1 LVLHGLYNNI
11 RLTDSH
17 IHLADLE
24 KWEPINNSPVC
35 SCAASLSEMKKL
47 VLLKNQY
54 PNLVYS
60 AFGIHPQNI
69 DLNNVLILDELLA
82 SNSINAIGE
91 IGFDFFTKE
100 LASTFDIQQEAFN
113 IQIELAIKFSKP
125 VIIHCRKGMDKIF
138 IYSKQLSKLPAVIF
152 HSFSGSSVEGNSL
165 LKKGI
170 NCFFSFGKSL
180 LKEKNRC
187 IQCAKELPLERIL
200 AETDAPFHKLP
211 LEKTTLPSDIILVYK
226 EISKIKEIFLEEIS
240 LEVEKN
246 FYNAFG

>member
-1 LVLHGLYNNI
+1 MMNIEKNILNNWLLYHAEIGVEMVVAHNHKNDRVL
-11 RLTDSH
+11 
-17 IHLADLE
+17 
-24 KWEPINNSPVC
+24 
-35 SCAASLSEMKKL
+35 SCMEAQKIFIDNE
-47 VLLKNQY
+47 
-54 PNLVYS
+54 YS
-60 AFGIHPQNI
+60 RI
-69 DLNNVLILDELLA
+69 NVLILDELLA

-226 EISKIKEIFLEEIS
+226 EISKIKEIFLEEIC